1 VVEFVVAIDEARV
14 RFTDDAQF
22 FLLLLS
28 PNNFFVNIFELS
40 LVNVSLVVR

>member
-1 VVEFVVAIDEARV
+1 
-14 RFTDDAQF
+14 
-22 FLLLLS
+22 LLLFS